1 MALQKLQSLIFDISE
16 SIPNGKY
23 LEIMDEMLKIHNYI
37 KEFQNRSPRETL
49 KFDFDAFD
57 FEANEI
63 INSYYD
69 EELDDWIFDYSLI
82 IKLKDM
88 DYPAN
93 YIARNLNWFFY
104 ENCYFYCP
112 VYDHLMYSGEYLLG
126 NFLES
131 DAMRYRHND
140 GVEDVYKIELTR
152 WVEQRFQNAIEGL

>member
-1 MALQKLQSLIFDISE
+1 MDKLQSLIFDISE

-23 LEIMDEMLKIHNYI
+23 LEIMDEMLKIHNYF
-37 KEFQNRSPRETL
+37 KEFQVGSPRETL

-57 FEANEI
+57 LEANEA

-69 EELDDWIFDYSLI
+69 EECDDWIFDYSLI

-88 DYPAN
+88 GYPEN

-112 VYDHLMYSGEYLLG
+112 VYDHLMYSGEYLLA
-126 NFLES
+126 NFLKS
-131 DAMRYRHND
+131 DMMRYCGD
-140 GVEDVYKIELTR
+140 VGAEDIYKIDLKY
-152 WVEQRFQNAIEGL
+152 WVEQRFQNAIE